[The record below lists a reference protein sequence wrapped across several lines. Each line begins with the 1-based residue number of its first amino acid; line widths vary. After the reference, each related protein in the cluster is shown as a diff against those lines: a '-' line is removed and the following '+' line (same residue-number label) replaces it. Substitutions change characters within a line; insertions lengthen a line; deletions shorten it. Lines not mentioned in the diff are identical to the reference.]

1 MDTML
6 SGLIQ
11 QEFPAKGTTTEIVS
25 RRAPMSGGFA
35 ATLLNHTLQQ

>member
-11 QEFPAKGTTTEIVS
+11 QEFPAKGTTTETSAVAL
-25 RRAPMSGGFA
+25 R
-35 ATLLNHTLQQ
+35 